1 MKEKALDKR
10 MASTTVDIE
19 ICKKAERK
27 FRTSP
32 DDSLS
37 VIYARA
43 LEEATRDVV
52 LTPEDY
58 EAIAE
63 EMRNNRKKR
72 EQNRRKQKHQ

>member
-10 MASTTVDIE
+10 MASATVDIE

-32 DDSLS
+32 EDSLS

-43 LEEATRDVV
+43 LEEATRDVI

-63 EMRNNRKKR
+63 EMRANKAKR
-72 EQNRRKQKHQ
+72 ELKRNNHR

>member
-32 DDSLS
+32 EDSLS

-43 LEEATRDVV
+43 LEEATRDVL

-63 EMRNNRKKR
+63 EMRANKEKR
-72 EQNRRKQKHQ
+72 ELKRNNHR